1 MEIEMPPHLGFKTLN
16 PTIEGCR
23 DTHQEHQS
31 HRIRRVDVVEMNYLA
46 VAVEHLAHQISH
58 RNNYDYYQE
67 DEQMHIAEG
76 HDELRN
82 RVVWHYPTQQF
93 RFPYPSKVIIF
104 RGKLHPHRV
113 DAILRNHPDIRN
125 HQQMVL
131 LHGKCIHLQAAD
143 ILLRLLAHQLKG
155 ILEHQEIILVG
166 IMMGSRERDGVELS
180 VAILHHRSMLLMR
193 VMAMV
198 AAAEHQ

>member
-1 MEIEMPPHLGFKTLN
+1 
-16 PTIEGCR
+16 
-23 DTHQEHQS
+23 
-31 HRIRRVDVVEMNYLA
+31 
-46 VAVEHLAHQISH
+46 
-58 RNNYDYYQE
+58 
-67 DEQMHIAEG
+67 
-76 HDELRN
+76 
-82 RVVWHYPTQQF
+82 
-93 RFPYPSKVIIF
+93 
-104 RGKLHPHRV
+104 
-113 DAILRNHPDIRN
+113 
-125 HQQMVL
+125 MVL

-180 VAILHHRSMLLMR
+180 VAILHHRRMLLMR